1 MNLVYQLWV
10 CPTPGELINSRK
22 VTLKIEEK
30 CANSDPAQVWNGP
43 ARPGCHFW
51 RRSFLPRKFPAA
63 LVFAEK
69 KAKFGTRVLLLFIII
84 IDRN

>member
-1 MNLVYQLWV
+1 MSNVIKH
-10 CPTPGELINSRK
+10 E
-22 VTLKIEEK
+22 KIEEK

-69 KAKFGTRVLLLFIII
+69 KAKFGTRVLLLLLLIETDYKAITI
-84 IDRN
+84 SADRGICG